1 MNRKM
6 HDKSPQAE
14 GNNMASNLTP
24 EDLIL
29 SPDDLSAETVEQI
42 LEIYGFQDVNDV
54 NRRLHKL
61 ADAPPYREAF
71 AEIVSH
77 LLSAS
82 ADSPDPEA
90 ALNNFERF
98 VSASFDRLWLYRL
111 LHDAP
116 FLLRILSICFGSSNY
131 FSDILVRN
139 PEYFY
144 ELIDAEVMRDPK
156 DRETMYRELSQ
167 AVRPFDLAEQKL
179 NAVRGYK
186 RKESLRLG
194 LRDLLGDADL
204 ETTTRELTNL
214 AEVTLQICY
223 EIGTAELTEKMGT
236 PSGELPNGEKVPSTL
251 AVIAMGKFGGYELNF
266 SSDIDVMFVYSHDGV
281 TNQGVENQEY
291 FAKLSEFIIN
301 GMSQVTKAG
310 YVFRVDVRLRPESR
324 AGAIARSVDNYEAY
338 YEGWG
343 EIWERQALIKARP
356 VAGDL
361 KLGEQFIR
369 TVQPFVYQRYLDEF
383 FITEIKL
390 DIRQTKARIES
401 RIREQ
406 GDDLTTHVKLG
417 IGGIR
422 DVEFTI
428 QCLQLIHGGPNPA
441 LRNYNSL
448 ETIELLHQHGV
459 LDQTDR
465 DALADAY
472 RFLRTVEHRIQM
484 KSDLQRYSL
493 PSKESELIQLAKR
506 IGYQDSGI
514 GSALEAFQADYAR
527 HTSTVRQIFE
537 KILAAPI
544 SDREIDVATLLT
556 TNDLGIIR
564 SLLEPIAF
572 ADVREAH
579 RRLKLMADGPD
590 GVRFSPQ
597 VRRLFVDLAPT
608 LLRLLGEAP
617 DPDMAVRYIETF
629 ASRVGARS
637 SHYALFN
644 EQPATLE
651 LLTKLC
657 GTSRFLAELLT
668 GQPESFDVLTAPAVM
683 DHPKTSYEICIEV
696 LQEIADGRADQVF
709 ETLRRYKNSEVLRI
723 GMRNILGQANLW
735 ATTTEL
741 SDLAEGI
748 LQAMYAHISTEFQ
761 NEYGEPLEKKGN
773 QQVPIHRDTNEKTDV
788 DLPVAKF
795 AVIGMGKFGGRELNF
810 SADLDLMLVYSAE
823 GETTQGTPNAE
834 YFSKLGLEMVNRLK
848 GNTGGG
854 EIYELDLR
862 LRPFGSGGAI
872 ALSLAGYQSY
882 YEKDAEIWERQALI
896 RARPVAG
903 DIELGQQFVKQ
914 AHAFA
919 YSQPLT
925 AEGIAYIVHNRQ
937 RKEEQATRP
946 PSTSRRRRGRRKQQ
960 IDVKSGYGGLIDIEF
975 VAQTLQLIHGTTH
988 PQVRA
993 QNTVE
998 AIHQLHEIGVLTVEQ
1013 RDQLRFAYEFLRN
1026 VENSL
1031 RIVHDRPLDA
1041 LPDTEAALEQLAKR
1055 LGYEDGVR
1063 RASDSFLRDY
1073 QWCTE
1078 TTRTLFNQLLNGQ

>member
-1 MNRKM
+1 MT
-6 HDKSPQAE
+6 
-14 GNNMASNLTP
+14 SNLTP
-24 EDLIL
+24 RDLIL
-29 SPDDLSAETVEQI
+29 SSDDLSMEAIDQI
-42 LEIYGFQDVNDV
+42 LGLYGFQDVRDA
-54 NRRLHKL
+54 NRRLHNL
-61 ADAPPYREAF
+61 ADIPPYREAF
-71 AEIVSH
+71 AEIVNH

-82 ADSPDPEA
+82 ADSPDADA

-98 VSASFDRLWLYRL
+98 VSSTFNRLWLYRL

-116 FLLRILSICFGSSNY
+116 FLLRILSTCFGSSTY

-139 PEYFY
+139 PDYFY
-144 ELIDAEVMRDPK
+144 ELIDAGVMSDPK

-179 NAVRGYK
+179 NAIRGYK

-214 AEVTLQICY
+214 AEVALQICY
-223 EIGTAELTEKMGT
+223 EIGKAELTPKMGT
-236 PSGELPNGEKVPSTL
+236 PLGELPNGEKVPSTL

-281 TNQGVENQEY
+281 TDQGVENREY
-291 FAKLSEFIIN
+291 FAKLCEFIIN
-301 GMSQVTKAG
+301 GMSKVTKAG

-324 AGAIARSVDNYEAY
+324 VGVIARSIDNYEAY

-361 KLGEQFIR
+361 KLGEQFIH

-390 DIRQTKARIES
+390 DIRHTKARIEN
-401 RIREQ
+401 RLREQ
-406 GDDLTTHVKLG
+406 GDDLATHVKLG
-417 IGGIR
+417 TGGIR

-428 QCLQLIHGGPNPA
+428 QCLQLIHGGPIPA

-448 ETIELLHQHGV
+448 ETIELLYQHEM
-459 LDQTDR
+459 LNQTDR
-465 DALADAY
+465 DALGEAY

-493 PSKESELIQLAKR
+493 PSKESELIKLAKR
-506 IGYQDSGI
+506 IGYQNSGT
-514 GSALEAFQADYAR
+514 GSALEAFQTDYAR
-527 HTSTVRQIFE
+527 HTGTVRQIFE
-537 KILAAPI
+537 KVLAAPI
-544 SDREIDVATLLT
+544 SDREIDIATLLT
-556 TNDLGIIR
+556 TNDLGVIR
-564 SLLEPIAF
+564 NLLEPVGF
-572 ADVREAH
+572 TDVREAH

-608 LLRLLGEAP
+608 LLRLLSESP
-617 DPDMAVRYIETF
+617 DPDMALRYIETF
-629 ASRVGARS
+629 ASKVGARS
-637 SHYALFN
+637 SHYAMFN
-644 EQPATLE
+644 EQPSTLE

-657 GTSRFLAELLT
+657 GTSRFLADLLI

-683 DHPKTSYEICIEV
+683 EHPKTSSEIYTEAV
-696 LQEIADGRADQVF
+696 QEIADGTADQRF
-709 ETLRRYKNSEVLRI
+709 QALRRYRNSEVLRI
-723 GMRNILGQANLW
+723 GMRNVLGAANLW

-748 LQAMYAHISTEFQ
+748 LQAMYSHINTEFQ
-761 NEYGEPLEKKGN
+761 IEYGKPIEMNGN
-773 QQVPIHRDTNEKTDV
+773 QRQTPSTDGNTDV
-788 DLPVAKF
+788 DLPLARF

-823 GETTQGTPNAE
+823 GETTQGMSNAD
-834 YFSKLGLEMVNRLK
+834 YFSRLGLELVNRLK

-854 EIYELDLR
+854 RIYELDLR

-872 ALSLAGYQSY
+872 ALSLAGYQNY
-882 YEKDAEIWERQALI
+882 YEKDGETWERQALI

-903 DIELGQQFVKQ
+903 DIELGQEFVKQ

-919 YSQPLT
+919 YSQSLT
-925 AEGIAYIVHNRQ
+925 AEQIAYIVHNRQ
-937 RKEEQATRP
+937 RKEAQATRP
-946 PSTSRRRRGRRKQQ
+946 PSTSRRRRGRRRQQ

-975 VAQTLQLIHGTTH
+975 LAQTLQLIHGTTH
-988 PQVRA
+988 LQVRV

-998 AIHQLHEIGVLTVEQ
+998 TIHQLHEIGVLTLDQ

-1041 LPDTEAALEQLAKR
+1041 LPDTEAALEHLAKR
-1055 LGYEDGVR
+1055 LGYEDGAR

-1078 TTRTLFNQLLNGQ
+1078 TTRTLFNQLLKVQ

>member
-1 MNRKM
+1 MT
-6 HDKSPQAE
+6 
-14 GNNMASNLTP
+14 SNLTP
-24 EDLIL
+24 KDLIL
-29 SPDDLSAETVEQI
+29 SPDELSIEAIDQT
-42 LEIYGFQDVNDV
+42 LGLYGFQDVHDV
-54 NRRLHKL
+54 NRRLDNL
-61 ADAPPYREAF
+61 AGIPPYREAF
-71 AEIVSH
+71 SEIVSH

-82 ADSPDPEA
+82 ADSPDADA

-98 VSASFDRLWLYRL
+98 VSATFDRLWLYRL

-116 FLLRILSICFGSSNY
+116 FLLRILSTCFGSSTY
-131 FSDILVRN
+131 FSDVLVRN

-156 DRETMYRELSQ
+156 DRETMYHELSQ
-167 AVRPFDLAEQKL
+167 AVRPFDLTEEKL
-179 NAVRGYK
+179 NTVRGYK

-214 AEVTLQICY
+214 AEATLQVCY
-223 EIGTAELTEKMGT
+223 EIGIDELTAKMGR
-236 PSGELPNGEKVPSTL
+236 PWGELANGEKIPSTI
-251 AVIAMGKFGGYELNF
+251 AVIGMGKFGGYELNF

-281 TNQGVENQEY
+281 TDQGVENQEY
-291 FAKLSEFIIN
+291 FTKLSEFIIN
-301 GMSQVTKAG
+301 GMSKVTKAG

-324 AGAIARSVDNYEAY
+324 AGVIARSIDNYEAY

-369 TVQPFVYQRYLDEF
+369 TIQPFVYQRYLDEF

-390 DIRQTKARIES
+390 DVRQTKARIEN
-401 RIREQ
+401 RLREQ
-406 GDDLTTHVKLG
+406 DDDLTTHVKLG

-428 QCLQLIHGGPNPA
+428 QCLQLIHGGPTPA
-441 LRNYNSL
+441 LRCYNSL
-448 ETIELLHQHGV
+448 EAIERLHHHGM

-493 PSKESELIQLAKR
+493 PSKESDLIKLAKR
-506 IGYQDSGI
+506 IGYQDSGT

-527 HTSTVRQIFE
+527 HTGTVRQIFE
-537 KILAAPI
+537 KILAAPV
-544 SDREIDVATLLT
+544 SDSEIDIATLFT
-556 TNDLGIIR
+556 TNDSGAIRDLLG
-564 SLLEPIAF
+564 PVGF
-572 ADVREAH
+572 TDVREAH
-579 RRLKLMADGPD
+579 RRLKLMAEGPD
-590 GVRFSPQ
+590 GVRFSPH

-608 LLRLLGEAP
+608 LLRLLGESP
-617 DPDMAVRYIETF
+617 DPDMAIRYIETF

-644 EQPATLE
+644 EQPSTLE

-683 DHPKTSYEICIEV
+683 GHPKTASEIYVEA
-696 LQEIADGRADQVF
+696 LQETTDGTSEQVF
-709 ETLRRYKNSEVLRI
+709 EALRRYKNGEVLRI
-723 GMRNILGQANLW
+723 GMRNILGQTNLW

-741 SDLAEGI
+741 SKLAEGI
-748 LQAMYAHISTEFQ
+748 LQAMYSHINAELQ
-761 NEYGEPLEKKGN
+761 IEYGKPLEKEGN
-773 QQVPIHRDTNEKTDV
+773 RRQTSSTDNTTDG
-788 DLPVAKF
+788 DLPLARF

-810 SADLDLMLVYSAE
+810 SADLDLMFVYSAE
-823 GETTQGTPNAE
+823 GETMQGMPNAD
-834 YFSKLGLEMVNRLK
+834 YFSRLGLELANRLK

-862 LRPFGSGGAI
+862 LRPYGSGGAI
-872 ALSLAGYQSY
+872 ALSLAGYQNY
-882 YEKDAEIWERQALI
+882 YDKDAETWERQALI

-903 DIELGQQFVKQ
+903 DIELGQEFVKQ

-925 AEGIAYIVHNRQ
+925 SEQTANIVHNRQ
-937 RKEEQATRP
+937 RKEAQATRP
-946 PSTSRRRRGRRKQQ
+946 PSTSRRRRGRKRQQ
-960 IDVKSGYGGLIDIEF
+960 INVKSGYGGLIDIEF

-988 PQVRA
+988 PQVRVP
-993 QNTVE
+993 NTVE
-998 AIHQLHEIGVLTVEQ
+998 AIHRLHEVGVLTVDQ
-1013 RDQLRFAYEFLRN
+1013 REQLRLAYEFLRN

-1031 RIVHDRPLDA
+1031 RIVHDRPLAA
-1041 LPDTEAALEQLAKR
+1041 LPDTAAALEQLAKR

-1063 RASDSFLRDY
+1063 QASDSFLKDY

-1078 TTRTLFNQLLNGQ
+1078 TTRTLFNQLLNAQ

>member
-1 MNRKM
+1 
-6 HDKSPQAE
+6 
-14 GNNMASNLTP
+14 MASNLTP
-24 EDLIL
+24 KDLIL
-29 SPDDLSAETVEQI
+29 SPDDLSAEVINQI
-42 LEIYGFQDVNDV
+42 LGIYGFQDVSDV
-54 NRRLHKL
+54 NRRLHNL
-61 ADAPPYREAF
+61 ADVPPYREAF

-82 ADSPDPEA
+82 ADSPDPDA

-116 FLLRILSICFGSSNY
+116 FLLRILSICFGSSTY

-167 AVRPFDLAEQKL
+167 AMRPFDMAEQKL

-223 EIGTAELTEKMGT
+223 EIGTAELTEKMGI
-236 PSGELPNGEKVPSTL
+236 PWGELPNGEQIPSTL

-266 SSDIDVMFVYSHDGV
+266 SSDIDVMFVYSDDGM
-281 TNQGVENQEY
+281 TDQGVENQEY

-324 AGAIARSVDNYEAY
+324 VGAIARSIDNYEAY

-343 EIWERQALIKARP
+343 EIWERQALIKARS

-369 TVQPFVYQRYLDEF
+369 TIQPFVYQRYLDEF

-390 DIRQTKARIES
+390 DVRQTKARIEN
-401 RIREQ
+401 RLREQ

-417 IGGIR
+417 TGGIR

-428 QCLQLIHGGPNPA
+428 QCLQLIYGGPTPA
-441 LRNYNSL
+441 LRCHNSL
-448 ETIELLHQHGV
+448 ETIELLYQHGM
-459 LDQTDR
+459 LEQTDR
-465 DALADAY
+465 NALAEAY

-493 PSKESELIQLAKR
+493 PSKESELIKLAKR

-514 GSALEAFQADYAR
+514 GSALEAFQTDYAQ
-527 HTSTVRQIFE
+527 HTGVVRQVFE
-537 KILAAPI
+537 KVLAAPI
-544 SDREIDVATLLT
+544 SDREIDIATLLT
-556 TNDLGIIR
+556 TNDSGVIRNLLG
-564 SLLEPIAF
+564 PVGF
-572 ADVREAH
+572 TDVREAH
-579 RRLKLMADGPD
+579 RRLKLMAEGPD
-590 GVRFSPQ
+590 GVRFSPH

-608 LLRLLGEAP
+608 LLRLLGESP
-617 DPDMAVRYIETF
+617 DPDMAIRYIETF

-637 SHYALFN
+637 AHYALFN
-644 EQPATLE
+644 EQPSTLE

-683 DHPKTSYEICIEV
+683 DHPKTASEIYMEA
-696 LQEIADGRADQVF
+696 LQETAEGTASQMF
-709 ETLRRYKNSEVLRI
+709 EALRRYKNSEVLRI

-741 SDLAEGI
+741 SDLAEGT
-748 LQAMYAHISTEFQ
+748 LQAMYSHINTELQ
-761 NEYGEPLEKKGN
+761 IEHGKPLERKKN
-773 QQVPIHRDTNEKTDV
+773 QGQTSTDEKTDV
-788 DLPVAKF
+788 DLPVARF

-810 SADLDLMLVYSAE
+810 SADLDLLFVYSAE
-823 GETTQGTPNAE
+823 GETTQGTSNAN
-834 YFSKLGLEMVNRLK
+834 YFSKLGLELVNRLK

-854 EIYELDLR
+854 EIYDLDLR

-882 YEKDAEIWERQALI
+882 YEKDAETWERQALI

-903 DIELGQQFVKQ
+903 DTELGQEFVKQ

-925 AEGIAYIVHNRQ
+925 SEGAAYIVHNRQ
-937 RKEEQATRP
+937 RKEAQATRP
-946 PSTSRRRRGRRKQQ
+946 PSTSRRRRGRRRQQ
-960 IDVKSGYGGLIDIEF
+960 IDVKSGYGGLIDVEF

-988 PQVRA
+988 PQVRV

-998 AIHQLHEIGVLTVEQ
+998 AIHRLHGVDVLTVGQ
-1013 RDQLRFAYEFLRN
+1013 RDQLCFAYEFLRN

-1078 TTRTLFNQLLNGQ
+1078 TTRTLFNQLLNAQ

>member
-1 MNRKM
+1 MT
-6 HDKSPQAE
+6 
-14 GNNMASNLTP
+14 SNLTP
-24 EDLIL
+24 RDLIL
-29 SPDDLSAETVEQI
+29 SPEDLSIEAIDQV
-42 LEIYGFQDVNDV
+42 LGLYGFQDVHDA
-54 NRRLHKL
+54 NRRLHNL
-61 ADAPPYREAF
+61 ADIPPYREAF
-71 AEIVSH
+71 AEIVNH

-82 ADSPDPEA
+82 ADSPDADA

-98 VSASFDRLWLYRL
+98 VSSTFNRLWLYRL

-116 FLLRILSICFGSSNY
+116 FLMRILSTCFGSSTY

-139 PEYFY
+139 PDYFY
-144 ELIDAEVMRDPK
+144 ELIDAGVMGDPK
-156 DRETMYRELSQ
+156 DRETMYCELSQ

-179 NAVRGYK
+179 NAIRGYK

-214 AEVTLQICY
+214 AEVALQICY
-223 EIGTAELTEKMGT
+223 EIGKAELTPKMGT
-236 PSGELPNGEKVPSTL
+236 PLGELPNGEKVPSTL

-281 TNQGVENQEY
+281 TDQGVENREY
-291 FAKLSEFIIN
+291 FVKLCEFIIN
-301 GMSQVTKAG
+301 GMSKVTEAG

-324 AGAIARSVDNYEAY
+324 VGVIARSIDNYEAY

-361 KLGEQFIR
+361 KLGEQFIH

-390 DIRQTKARIES
+390 DIRHTKARIEN
-401 RIREQ
+401 RLREQ
-406 GDDLTTHVKLG
+406 GDDLATHVKLG
-417 IGGIR
+417 TGGIR

-428 QCLQLIHGGPNPA
+428 QCLQLIHGGPIPA

-448 ETIELLHQHGV
+448 ETIELLYQHEM
-459 LDQTDR
+459 LNQTDWE
-465 DALADAY
+465 ALGEAY

-484 KSDLQRYSL
+484 KSDLQRYAL
-493 PSKESELIQLAKR
+493 PSKESELIKLAKR
-506 IGYQDSGI
+506 IGYQNSGT
-514 GSALEAFQADYAR
+514 GSALEAFQTDYAR
-527 HTSTVRQIFE
+527 HTGTVRHIFE
-537 KILAAPI
+537 KVLAAPI
-544 SDREIDVATLLT
+544 SDREIDIATLLT
-556 TNDLGIIR
+556 TNDLGVIR
-564 SLLEPIAF
+564 NLLEPVGLT
-572 ADVREAH
+572 DVREAH

-608 LLRLLGEAP
+608 LLRLLSESP
-617 DPDMAVRYIETF
+617 DPDMALRYIETF
-629 ASRVGARS
+629 ASKVGARS
-637 SHYALFN
+637 SHYAMFN
-644 EQPATLE
+644 EQPSTLE

-657 GTSRFLAELLT
+657 GTSRFLADLLT
-668 GQPESFDVLTAPAVM
+668 GQPESFDVLTAPAVI
-683 DHPKTSYEICIEV
+683 DKPKTSSEIYMEA
-696 LQEIADGRADQVF
+696 LQETTAGTADQVF
-709 ETLRRYKNSEVLRI
+709 EALRRYKNSEVLRI
-723 GMRNILGQANLW
+723 GMWNVLGEANLW

-748 LQAMYAHISTEFQ
+748 LQAMYSHINTEFQ
-761 NEYGEPLEKKGN
+761 IEYGKPIEMNGN
-773 QQVPIHRDTNEKTDV
+773 QRQTPSTDV
-788 DLPVAKF
+788 DLPLARF

-823 GETTQGTPNAE
+823 GETTQGMSNAD
-834 YFSKLGLEMVNRLK
+834 YFSRLGLELANRLK

-854 EIYELDLR
+854 GIYELDLR
-862 LRPFGSGGAI
+862 LRPYGSGGAI
-872 ALSLAGYQSY
+872 ALSLTGYQNY
-882 YEKDAEIWERQALI
+882 YEKDAETWERQALI

-903 DIELGQQFVKQ
+903 DIELGQEFVKQ

-919 YSQPLT
+919 YSQSLT
-925 AEGIAYIVHNRQ
+925 AEQIAYIVHNRQ
-937 RKEEQATRP
+937 RKEAQATRP
-946 PSTSRRRRGRRKQQ
+946 PSTSRRRRGRRRQQ

-975 VAQTLQLIHGTTH
+975 LAQTLQLIHGTTH
-988 PQVRA
+988 SQVRV

-998 AIHQLHEIGVLTVEQ
+998 AIHQLHEIGVLTLDQ

-1041 LPDTEAALEQLAKR
+1041 LPDTEAALEHLAKR
-1055 LGYEDGVR
+1055 LGYEDGAR

-1078 TTRTLFNQLLNGQ
+1078 TTRTLFNQLLKVQ

>member
-1 MNRKM
+1 
-6 HDKSPQAE
+6 
-14 GNNMASNLTP
+14 MASNLTP
-24 EDLIL
+24 KDLIL
-29 SPDDLSAETVEQI
+29 SPDDLSAEVLDQI
-42 LEIYGFQDVNDV
+42 LGIYGFQDIRDV
-54 NRRLHKL
+54 NRRLHNL

-82 ADSPDPEA
+82 ADSPDPDA

-98 VSASFDRLWLYRL
+98 VSATFDRLWLYRL

-116 FLLRILSICFGSSNY
+116 FLLRVLSTCFGSSTY

-144 ELIDAEVMRDPK
+144 ELIDAEVMGDPK

-167 AVRPFDLAEQKL
+167 AVRPFDVAEQKL

-214 AEVTLQICY
+214 AEVTLQVCY
-223 EIGTAELTEKMGT
+223 EVGTAELTEKMGT
-236 PSGELPNGEKVPSTL
+236 PWGELPEGEKVPSTI

-266 SSDIDVMFVYSHDGV
+266 SSDIDVMFVYSHDGK
-281 TNQGVENQEY
+281 TDQGVDNQEY

-324 AGAIARSVDNYEAY
+324 AGAIARSIDNYEAY

-361 KLGEQFIR
+361 KLGEQFIQ

-390 DIRQTKARIES
+390 DVRQTKARIES
-401 RIREQ
+401 RLREQ
-406 GDDLTTHVKLG
+406 RDDLTTHVKLG
-417 IGGIR
+417 TGGIR
-422 DVEFTI
+422 DIEFAI
-428 QCLQLIHGGPNPA
+428 QCLQLIHGGPIPA
-441 LRNYNSL
+441 LRCHNSL
-448 ETIELLHQHGV
+448 ETIERLHHHGM

-465 DALADAY
+465 DVLADAY

-493 PSKESELIQLAKR
+493 PSKESELIKLAKR

-514 GSALEAFQADYAR
+514 SSALEAFQADYAR
-527 HTSTVRQIFE
+527 HTAAVRLIFD

-544 SDREIDVATLLT
+544 SDREMDIATLLT
-556 TNDLGIIR
+556 TNDMGAIR
-564 SLLEPIAF
+564 PLLEPIGF
-572 ADVREAH
+572 TDVREAH
-579 RRLKLMADGPD
+579 RRLKLMAEGPD
-590 GVRFSPQ
+590 GVRFTPH

-608 LLRLLGEAP
+608 LLRLLSESP
-617 DPDMAVRYIETF
+617 DPDMAIRYIETF
-629 ASRVGARS
+629 ASSVGARS

-644 EQPATLE
+644 EQPSTLE
-651 LLTKLC
+651 LLTRLC

-668 GQPESFDVLTAPAVM
+668 VQPESFDILTAPAVM
-683 DHPKTSYEICIEV
+683 DHSKTTSEIYEEAV
-696 LQEIADGRADQVF
+696 QEIGDGTTDQVF
-709 ETLRRYKNSEVLRI
+709 EALRRYKNSEVLRI

-741 SDLAEGI
+741 SALAAGI
-748 LQAMYAHISTEFQ
+748 LQAMYSHINAEL
-761 NEYGEPLEKKGN
+761 EIEHGKPLEKGEG
-773 QQVPIHRDTNEKTDV
+773 QRQTASTGEQTDE
-788 DLPVAKF
+788 DLPLARF

-810 SADLDLMLVYSAE
+810 SADLDLLFVYSAE
-823 GETTQGTPNAE
+823 GETTQGMSNAN
-834 YFSKLGLEMVNRLK
+834 YFSKLGLELVNRLK

-872 ALSLAGYQSY
+872 ALSLEGYQNY
-882 YEKDAEIWERQALI
+882 YNKDAETWERQALI

-903 DIELGQQFVKQ
+903 DVELGKEFVKQ
-914 AHAFA
+914 AQAFA

-925 AEGIAYIVHNRQ
+925 SEQTAAIVHNRQ
-937 RKEEQATRP
+937 RKEAQATRP

-975 VAQTLQLIHGTTH
+975 LAQTLQLIHGTAQ
-988 PQVRA
+988 PRVRA

-998 AIHQLHEIGVLTVEQ
+998 AIRRLHEIDALTVDQ

-1041 LPDTEAALEQLAKR
+1041 LPDTETALEQLAKR
-1055 LGYEDGVR
+1055 LGYEDGTR

-1078 TTRTLFNQLLNGQ
+1078 TTRTLFNQLLETQ

>member
-1 MNRKM
+1 MT
-6 HDKSPQAE
+6 
-14 GNNMASNLTP
+14 SNLTP
-24 EDLIL
+24 RDLIL
-29 SPDDLSAETVEQI
+29 SPDDLSIEAIDQV
-42 LEIYGFQDVNDV
+42 LGLYGFQDVHDA
-54 NRRLHKL
+54 NRRLHNL
-61 ADAPPYREAF
+61 ADIPPYREAF
-71 AEIVSH
+71 AEIVNH

-82 ADSPDPEA
+82 ADSPDADA

-98 VSASFDRLWLYRL
+98 VSSTFNRLWLYRL

-116 FLLRILSICFGSSNY
+116 FLLRILSTCFGSSTY

-139 PEYFY
+139 PDYFY
-144 ELIDAEVMRDPK
+144 ELIDAGVMSDPK

-179 NAVRGYK
+179 NAIRGYK

-214 AEVTLQICY
+214 AEVALQICY
-223 EIGTAELTEKMGT
+223 EIGKAELTPKMGT
-236 PSGELPNGEKVPSTL
+236 PLGELPNGEKVPSTL

-281 TNQGVENQEY
+281 TDQGVENREY
-291 FAKLSEFIIN
+291 FVKLCEFIIN
-301 GMSQVTKAG
+301 GMSKVTKAG

-324 AGAIARSVDNYEAY
+324 VGVIARSIDNYEAY

-356 VAGDL
+356 IAGDL
-361 KLGEQFIR
+361 KLGEQFIH

-390 DIRQTKARIES
+390 DIRHTKARIEN
-401 RIREQ
+401 RLREQ
-406 GDDLTTHVKLG
+406 VDDLTTHVKLG
-417 IGGIR
+417 TGGIR

-428 QCLQLIHGGPNPA
+428 QCLQLIHGGPIRA
-441 LRNYNSL
+441 LRNHNSL
-448 ETIELLHQHGV
+448 ETIELLYQHE
-459 LDQTDR
+459 LLNQTDR
-465 DALADAY
+465 EALADAY

-484 KSDLQRYSL
+484 KSDLQRYAL
-493 PSKESELIQLAKR
+493 PSKESELIKLAKR
-506 IGYQDSGI
+506 IGYQNSGT
-514 GSALEAFQADYAR
+514 GSALEAFQTDYAR
-527 HTSTVRQIFE
+527 HTGTVRQIFE
-537 KILAAPI
+537 KVLAAPI
-544 SDREIDVATLLT
+544 SDREIDIATLLT
-556 TNDLGIIR
+556 TNDLGVIR
-564 SLLEPIAF
+564 NLLEPVGF
-572 ADVREAH
+572 TDVREAH

-590 GVRFSPQ
+590 GVRFSLQ

-608 LLRLLGEAP
+608 LLRLLSESP
-617 DPDMAVRYIETF
+617 DPDMALRYIETF
-629 ASRVGARS
+629 AGKVGARS
-637 SHYALFN
+637 SHYAMFN
-644 EQPATLE
+644 EQPSILE

-657 GTSRFLAELLT
+657 GTSRFLADLLT

-683 DHPKTSYEICIEV
+683 DKPKTSSEIYMEA
-696 LQEIADGRADQVF
+696 LQETTAGTADQVF
-709 ETLRRYKNSEVLRI
+709 EALRRYKNSEVLRI
-723 GMRNILGQANLW
+723 GMRNVLGEANLW

-748 LQAMYAHISTEFQ
+748 LQAMYSHINTEFQ
-761 NEYGEPLEKKGN
+761 IEYGKPIEMNGN
-773 QQVPIHRDTNEKTDV
+773 QRQTPSTDGNTDV
-788 DLPVAKF
+788 DLPLARF

-823 GETTQGTPNAE
+823 GETTQGMSNAD
-834 YFSKLGLEMVNRLK
+834 YFSRLGLELANRLK

-854 EIYELDLR
+854 GIYELDLR
-862 LRPFGSGGAI
+862 LRPYGSGGAI
-872 ALSLAGYQSY
+872 ALSLTGYQNY
-882 YEKDAEIWERQALI
+882 YEKDAETWERQALI

-903 DIELGQQFVKQ
+903 DIELGQEFVKQ

-919 YSQPLT
+919 YSQSLT
-925 AEGIAYIVHNRQ
+925 AEQIAYIVHNRQ
-937 RKEEQATRP
+937 RKEAQATRP
-946 PSTSRRRRGRRKQQ
+946 PSTSRRRRGRRRQQ

-975 VAQTLQLIHGTTH
+975 LAQTLQLIHGTTH
-988 PQVRA
+988 LQVRV

-998 AIHQLHEIGVLTVEQ
+998 TIHQLHEIGVLTLDQ

-1041 LPDTEAALEQLAKR
+1041 LPDTEAALEHLAKR
-1055 LGYEDGVR
+1055 LGYEDGAR

-1078 TTRTLFNQLLNGQ
+1078 TTRTLFNQLLKVQ

>member
-1 MNRKM
+1 MT
-6 HDKSPQAE
+6 
-14 GNNMASNLTP
+14 SNLTP
-24 EDLIL
+24 RDLIL
-29 SPDDLSAETVEQI
+29 SPDALSTEAIDQI
-42 LEIYGFQDVNDV
+42 LGLYGFQDVRGV
-54 NRRLHKL
+54 NRRLNNL
-61 ADAPPYREAF
+61 ADRSPYREAF
-71 AEIVSH
+71 AEVVSH

-82 ADSPDPEA
+82 ADSPDADA

-98 VSASFDRLWLYRL
+98 VSATFDRLWLYRL

-116 FLLRILSICFGSSNY
+116 FLLRILSTCFGSSTY

-144 ELIDAEVMRDPK
+144 ELIDAGVMSDPK
-156 DRETMYRELSQ
+156 DREMMYRELSQ

-179 NAVRGYK
+179 NAIRGYK

-214 AEVTLQICY
+214 AGVTLQVCY
-223 EIGTAELTEKMGT
+223 EIGTTELTAKMGM
-236 PSGELPNGEKVPSTL
+236 PWGELPNGEKIPSTL

-281 TNQGVENQEY
+281 TDQGIENRQY
-291 FAKLSEFIIN
+291 FAKLCEFIIN
-301 GMSQVTKAG
+301 GMSKVTKAG

-324 AGAIARSVDNYEAY
+324 VGVIARSIDNYEAY

-343 EIWERQALIKARP
+343 EIWERQALIKARS

-361 KLGEQFIR
+361 KLGERFIR
-369 TVQPFVYQRYLDEF
+369 TIQPFVYRRYLDEF
-383 FITEIKL
+383 SITEIKI
-390 DIRQTKARIES
+390 DIRQMKARIES
-401 RIREQ
+401 RLREQ

-428 QCLQLIHGGPNPA
+428 QCLQLIHGGPTPG

-448 ETIELLHQHGV
+448 ETIELLYQHGV
-459 LDQTDR
+459 FNQTDR
-465 DALADAY
+465 DALAEAY

-484 KSDLQRYSL
+484 KADLQRYSL

-506 IGYQDSGI
+506 IGYQDSGV

-527 HTSTVRQIFE
+527 HTGVVRSIFE
-537 KILAAPI
+537 KVLAAPV
-544 SDREIDVATLLT
+544 SEGEIDIATLLT
-556 TNDLGIIR
+556 TNDSGVIR
-564 SLLEPIAF
+564 DLLEPVGF
-572 ADVREAH
+572 TDVREAH
-579 RRLKLMADGPD
+579 RRLKLMAEGPD
-590 GVRFSPQ
+590 GVRFSPH

-608 LLRLLGEAP
+608 LLRLLGESP
-617 DPDMAVRYIETF
+617 DPDMALRYIEAF
-629 ASRVGARS
+629 ASKVGARS
-637 SHYALFN
+637 AHYAMFN
-644 EQPATLE
+644 EQPSTLE

-683 DHPKTSYEICIEV
+683 DRPKTSSEIYMEA
-696 LQEIADGRADQVF
+696 LQETADGTADQVF
-709 ETLRRYKNSEVLRI
+709 EALRRYKNSEVLRI

-741 SDLAEGI
+741 SELAEGT
-748 LQAMYAHISTEFQ
+748 LQVMYSRINTELQ
-761 NEYGEPLEKKGN
+761 IEYGKPLEMGGN
-773 QQVPIHRDTNEKTDV
+773 QRQISLTNEETDV
-788 DLPVAKF
+788 ENLLLAKF

-810 SADLDLMLVYSAE
+810 SADLDLLFVYSAE
-823 GETTQGTPNAE
+823 GETTQGMSNAD
-834 YFSKLGLEMVNRLK
+834 YFSRLGLDLVNRMK

-854 EIYELDLR
+854 GIYELDLR

-882 YEKDAEIWERQALI
+882 YEKDAETWERQALI

-903 DIELGQQFVKQ
+903 DIELGQKFVEQ

-925 AEGIAYIVHNRQ
+925 SEQAAYIVHNRQ
-937 RKEEQATRP
+937 RKEAQATRL
-946 PSTSRRRRGRRKQQ
+946 PSTSRRRRGRRRQQ
-960 IDVKSGYGGLIDIEF
+960 QVDVKSGYGGLIDIEF
-975 VAQTLQLIHGTTH
+975 VAQTLQLIQGMTH
-988 PQVRA
+988 PQVRV

-998 AIHQLHEIGVLTVEQ
+998 AIHRLHEVGALTVDQ
-1013 RDQLRFAYEFLRN
+1013 REQLRLAYEFLRN

-1041 LPDTEAALEQLAKR
+1041 LPDTEVALEQLAKR

-1078 TTRTLFNQLLNGQ
+1078 TTRTLFNQLLNAE

>member
-1 MNRKM
+1 MT
-6 HDKSPQAE
+6 
-14 GNNMASNLTP
+14 SNLTP
-24 EDLIL
+24 RDLIL
-29 SPDDLSAETVEQI
+29 SPEDLSIEAIDQV
-42 LEIYGFQDVNDV
+42 LGLYGFQDVHDA
-54 NRRLHKL
+54 NRRLHNL
-61 ADAPPYREAF
+61 ADIPPYREAF
-71 AEIVSH
+71 AEIVNH

-82 ADSPDPEA
+82 ADSPDADA

-98 VSASFDRLWLYRL
+98 VSSTFNRLWLYRL

-116 FLLRILSICFGSSNY
+116 FLMRILSTCFGSSTY

-139 PEYFY
+139 PDYFY
-144 ELIDAEVMRDPK
+144 ELIDAGVMSDPK
-156 DRETMYRELSQ
+156 DRETMYCELSQ

-179 NAVRGYK
+179 NAIRGYK

-214 AEVTLQICY
+214 AEVALQICY
-223 EIGTAELTEKMGT
+223 EIGKAELTPKMGT
-236 PSGELPNGEKVPSTL
+236 PLGELPNGEKVPSTL

-281 TNQGVENQEY
+281 TDQGVENREY
-291 FAKLSEFIIN
+291 FVKLCEFIIN
-301 GMSQVTKAG
+301 GMSKVTEAG

-324 AGAIARSVDNYEAY
+324 VGVIARSIDNYEAY

-361 KLGEQFIR
+361 KLGEQFIH

-390 DIRQTKARIES
+390 DIRHTKARIEN
-401 RIREQ
+401 RLREQ
-406 GDDLTTHVKLG
+406 GDDLATHVKLG
-417 IGGIR
+417 TGGIR

-428 QCLQLIHGGPNPA
+428 QCLQLIHGGPIPA

-448 ETIELLHQHGV
+448 ETIELLYQHEM
-459 LDQTDR
+459 LNQTDWE
-465 DALADAY
+465 ALGEAY

-484 KSDLQRYSL
+484 KSDLQRYAL
-493 PSKESELIQLAKR
+493 PSKESELIKLAKR
-506 IGYQDSGI
+506 IGYQNSGT
-514 GSALEAFQADYAR
+514 GSALEAFQTDYAR
-527 HTSTVRQIFE
+527 HTGTVRHIFE
-537 KILAAPI
+537 KVLAAPI
-544 SDREIDVATLLT
+544 SDREIDIATLLT
-556 TNDLGIIR
+556 TNDLGVIR
-564 SLLEPIAF
+564 NLLEPVGLT
-572 ADVREAH
+572 DVREAH

-608 LLRLLGEAP
+608 LLRLLSESP
-617 DPDMAVRYIETF
+617 DPDMALRYIETF
-629 ASRVGARS
+629 ASKVGARS
-637 SHYALFN
+637 SHYAMFN
-644 EQPATLE
+644 EQPSTLE

-657 GTSRFLAELLT
+657 GTSRFLADLLT
-668 GQPESFDVLTAPAVM
+668 GQPESFDVLTAPAVI
-683 DHPKTSYEICIEV
+683 DKPKTSSEIYMEA
-696 LQEIADGRADQVF
+696 LQETTAGTADQVF
-709 ETLRRYKNSEVLRI
+709 EALRRYKNSEVLRI
-723 GMRNILGQANLW
+723 GMWNVLGEANLW

-748 LQAMYAHISTEFQ
+748 LQAMYSHINTEFQ
-761 NEYGEPLEKKGN
+761 IEYGKPIEMNGN
-773 QQVPIHRDTNEKTDV
+773 QRQTPSTDV
-788 DLPVAKF
+788 DLPLARF

-823 GETTQGTPNAE
+823 GETTQGMSNAD
-834 YFSKLGLEMVNRLK
+834 YFSRLGLELANRLK

-854 EIYELDLR
+854 GIYELDLR
-862 LRPFGSGGAI
+862 LRPYGSGGAI
-872 ALSLAGYQSY
+872 ALSLTGYQNY
-882 YEKDAEIWERQALI
+882 YEKDAETWERQALI

-903 DIELGQQFVKQ
+903 DIELGQEFVKQ

-919 YSQPLT
+919 YSQSLT
-925 AEGIAYIVHNRQ
+925 AEQIAYIVHNRQ
-937 RKEEQATRP
+937 RKEAQATRP
-946 PSTSRRRRGRRKQQ
+946 PSTSRRRRGRRRQQ

-975 VAQTLQLIHGTTH
+975 LAQTLQLIHGTTH
-988 PQVRA
+988 SQVRV

-998 AIHQLHEIGVLTVEQ
+998 AIHQLHEIGVLTLDQ

-1041 LPDTEAALEQLAKR
+1041 LPDTEAALEHLAKR
-1055 LGYEDGVR
+1055 LGYEDGAR

-1078 TTRTLFNQLLNGQ
+1078 TTRTLFNQLLKVQ

>member
-1 MNRKM
+1 MT
-6 HDKSPQAE
+6 
-14 GNNMASNLTP
+14 SNLTP
-24 EDLIL
+24 RDLIL
-29 SPDDLSAETVEQI
+29 SPEDLSIEAIDQV
-42 LEIYGFQDVNDV
+42 LGLYGFQDVHDA
-54 NRRLHKL
+54 NRRLHNL
-61 ADAPPYREAF
+61 ADIPPYREAF
-71 AEIVSH
+71 AEIVNH

-82 ADSPDPEA
+82 ADSPDADA

-98 VSASFDRLWLYRL
+98 VSSTFNRLWLYRL

-116 FLLRILSICFGSSNY
+116 FLMRILSTCFGSSTY

-139 PEYFY
+139 PDYFY
-144 ELIDAEVMRDPK
+144 ELIDAGVMSDPK
-156 DRETMYRELSQ
+156 DRETMYCELSQ

-179 NAVRGYK
+179 NAIRGYK

-214 AEVTLQICY
+214 AEVALQICY
-223 EIGTAELTEKMGT
+223 EIGKAELTPKMGT
-236 PSGELPNGEKVPSTL
+236 PLGELPNGEKVPSTL

-281 TNQGVENQEY
+281 TDQGVENREY
-291 FAKLSEFIIN
+291 FVKLCEFIIN
-301 GMSQVTKAG
+301 GMSKVTEAG

-324 AGAIARSVDNYEAY
+324 VGVIARSIDNYEAY

-361 KLGEQFIR
+361 KLGEQFIH

-390 DIRQTKARIES
+390 DIRHTKARIEN
-401 RIREQ
+401 RLREQ
-406 GDDLTTHVKLG
+406 GDDLATHVKLG
-417 IGGIR
+417 TGGIR

-428 QCLQLIHGGPNPA
+428 QCLQLIHGGPIPA

-448 ETIELLHQHGV
+448 ETIELLYQHEM
-459 LDQTDR
+459 LNQTDWE
-465 DALADAY
+465 ALGEAY

-484 KSDLQRYSL
+484 KSDLQRYAL
-493 PSKESELIQLAKR
+493 PSKESELIKLAKR
-506 IGYQDSGI
+506 IGYQNSGT
-514 GSALEAFQADYAR
+514 GSALEAFQTDYAR
-527 HTSTVRQIFE
+527 HTGTVRHIFE
-537 KILAAPI
+537 KVLAAPI
-544 SDREIDVATLLT
+544 SDREIDIATLLT
-556 TNDLGIIR
+556 TNDLGVIR
-564 SLLEPIAF
+564 NLLEPVGLT
-572 ADVREAH
+572 DVREAH

-608 LLRLLGEAP
+608 LLRLLSESP
-617 DPDMAVRYIETF
+617 DPDMALRYIETF
-629 ASRVGARS
+629 ASKVGARS
-637 SHYALFN
+637 SHYAMFN
-644 EQPATLE
+644 EQPSTLE

-657 GTSRFLAELLT
+657 GTSRFLADLLT
-668 GQPESFDVLTAPAVM
+668 GQPESFDVLTAPAVI
-683 DHPKTSYEICIEV
+683 DKPKTSSEIYMEA
-696 LQEIADGRADQVF
+696 LQETTAGTADQVF
-709 ETLRRYKNSEVLRI
+709 EALRRYKNSEVLRI
-723 GMRNILGQANLW
+723 GMWNVLGEANLW

-748 LQAMYAHISTEFQ
+748 LQAMYSHINTEFQ
-761 NEYGEPLEKKGN
+761 IEYGKPIEMNGN
-773 QQVPIHRDTNEKTDV
+773 QRQTPSTDV
-788 DLPVAKF
+788 DLPLARF

-823 GETTQGTPNAE
+823 GETTQGMSNAD
-834 YFSKLGLEMVNRLK
+834 YFSRLGLELANRLK

-854 EIYELDLR
+854 GIYELDLR
-862 LRPFGSGGAI
+862 LRPYGSGGAI
-872 ALSLAGYQSY
+872 ALSLTGYQNY
-882 YEKDAEIWERQALI
+882 YEKDAETWERQALI
-896 RARPVAG
+896 RARLVAG
-903 DIELGQQFVKQ
+903 DIELGQEFVKQ

-919 YSQPLT
+919 YSQSLT
-925 AEGIAYIVHNRQ
+925 AEQIAYIVHNRQ
-937 RKEEQATRP
+937 RKEAQATRP
-946 PSTSRRRRGRRKQQ
+946 PSTSRRRRGRRRQQ

-975 VAQTLQLIHGTTH
+975 LAQTLQLIHGTTH
-988 PQVRA
+988 SQVRV

-998 AIHQLHEIGVLTVEQ
+998 AIHQLHEIGVLTLDQ

-1041 LPDTEAALEQLAKR
+1041 LPDTEAALEHLAKR
-1055 LGYEDGVR
+1055 LGYEDGAR

-1078 TTRTLFNQLLNGQ
+1078 TTRTLFNQLLKVQ

>member
-1 MNRKM
+1 
-6 HDKSPQAE
+6 
-14 GNNMASNLTP
+14 MASNLTP
-24 EDLIL
+24 KDLIL
-29 SPDDLSAETVEQI
+29 SPDDLSAEAVDQI
-42 LEIYGFQDVNDV
+42 LGIYGFQDVIDV
-54 NRRLHKL
+54 NRRLDNL
-61 ADAPPYREAF
+61 ADVPPYREAF

-90 ALNNFERF
+90 VLNNFERF
-98 VSASFDRLWLYRL
+98 VNASFDRLWLYRL

-116 FLLRILSICFGSSNY
+116 FLLRILSTCFGSSTY

-156 DRETMYRELSQ
+156 DHETMYRELSQ

-236 PSGELPNGEKVPSTL
+236 PWGERPSGEKIPSTL

-266 SSDIDVMFVYSHDGV
+266 SSDIDVMFVYSDDGV
-281 TNQGVENQEY
+281 TDQGVENQEY

-401 RIREQ
+401 RLREQ

-428 QCLQLIHGGPNPA
+428 QCLQLIHGGPNSA
-441 LRNYNSL
+441 LRNCNSL
-448 ETIELLHQHGV
+448 ETLELLHQHGV

-514 GSALEAFQADYAR
+514 GSALEAFQADYTR
-527 HTSTVRQIFE
+527 HTGTVRQIFE
-537 KILAAPI
+537 KVLAAPI

-556 TNDLGIIR
+556 TSDLAVIR
-564 SLLEPIAF
+564 SLLEPIEF
-572 ADVREAH
+572 TDVREAH

-590 GVRFSPQ
+590 GVRFSPH
-597 VRRLFVDLAPT
+597 VRRLFVDLAPM

-617 DPDMAVRYIETF
+617 DPDMAIRYIEIF

-637 SHYALFN
+637 SHYALFT

-683 DHPKTSYEICIEV
+683 DQPKTSYEICIEA

-709 ETLRRYKNSEVLRI
+709 EILRRYKNSEVLRI

-748 LQAMYAHISTEFQ
+748 LQAMYALINTEFE
-761 NEYGEPLEKKGN
+761 NEYGEPLEKDGN
-773 QQVPIHRDTNEKTDV
+773 QRQASSTGEKTDA
-788 DLPVAKF
+788 DLPVARF

-810 SADLDLMLVYSAE
+810 SADLDLMLVYSDE
-823 GETTQGTPNAE
+823 GETTQGMSNAE

-882 YEKDAEIWERQALI
+882 YEKEAEIWERQALI

-903 DIELGQQFVKQ
+903 NIELGQEFVEQ

-925 AEGIAYIVHNRQ
+925 AEGTAYIVHNRQ

-946 PSTSRRRRGRRKQQ
+946 PSSSRRRRGRRRPQ

-975 VAQTLQLIHGTTH
+975 VAQTLQLIHGTAH

-998 AIHQLHEIGVLTVEQ
+998 AIHRLHEVGMLTVEQ
-1013 RDQLRFAYEFLRN
+1013 RDQLSFAYEFLRN

-1055 LGYEDGVR
+1055 LGYEDGER

-1078 TTRTLFNQLLNGQ
+1078 TTRTLFNQLLNAK

>member
-1 MNRKM
+1 
-6 HDKSPQAE
+6 
-14 GNNMASNLTP
+14 MASNLTP
-24 EDLIL
+24 KDLIL
-29 SPDDLSAETVEQI
+29 SPDDLSAEAVDQI
-42 LEIYGFQDVNDV
+42 LGIYGFQDVSDV
-54 NRRLHKL
+54 NRRLHNL
-61 ADAPPYREAF
+61 AGVPPYREPF

-82 ADSPDPEA
+82 ADSPDPDA

-98 VSASFDRLWLYRL
+98 VSAAFDRLWLYRL

-116 FLLRILSICFGSSNY
+116 FLLRILSTCFGSSTY

-144 ELIDAEVMRDPK
+144 ELIDAEVMNDPK

-167 AVRPFDLAEQKL
+167 AVRPFNLAEQKL
-179 NAVRGYK
+179 DAVRGYK

-214 AEVTLQICY
+214 AEATLQVCY
-223 EIGTAELTEKMGT
+223 EIGTDELTAKMGS
-236 PSGELPNGEKVPSTL
+236 PRGELPNGEKIPSTL

-281 TNQGVENQEY
+281 TDQDIDNQEY

-301 GMSQVTKAG
+301 GMSKVTKAG

-324 AGAIARSVDNYEAY
+324 VGVIARSMDSYEAY

-369 TVQPFVYQRYLDEF
+369 AVQPFIYQRYLDEF

-401 RIREQ
+401 RLREQ

-428 QCLQLIHGGPNPA
+428 QCLQLIHGGPTPA

-448 ETIELLHQHGV
+448 ETIELLYQRGM
-459 LDQTDR
+459 LNQTDR
-465 DALADAY
+465 DALVEAY

-506 IGYQDSGI
+506 IGYQDSGV
-514 GSALEAFQADYAR
+514 GSAFEAFRADYAQ
-527 HTSTVRQIFE
+527 HTGTVRQIFE
-537 KILAAPI
+537 KVLASPI
-544 SDREIDVATLLT
+544 SDREIDIATLLT
-556 TNDLGIIR
+556 TSDLGVIR
-564 SLLEPIAF
+564 NLLEPIEF
-572 ADVREAH
+572 ADVREAR
-579 RRLKLMADGPD
+579 RRLKLMAEGPD
-590 GVRFSPQ
+590 GVRFSPH

-608 LLRLLGEAP
+608 LLRLLGESP
-617 DPDMAVRYIETF
+617 DPDMAIRYIETF
-629 ASRVGARS
+629 ASKVGARS

-644 EQPATLE
+644 EQPSTLE
-651 LLTKLC
+651 LLTRLC

-683 DHPKTSYEICIEV
+683 DHPKTASEICREA
-696 LQEIADGRADQVF
+696 LQEIADGTADQVF
-709 ETLRRYKNSEVLRI
+709 QALRRYKNSEVLRI

-748 LQAMYAHISTEFQ
+748 LQAMYSHINAELQTEHGQ
-761 NEYGEPLEKKGN
+761 PLERKGN
-773 QQVPIHRDTNEKTDV
+773 QGQAASTDENTNA
-788 DLPVAKF
+788 DLPLAGF

-810 SADLDLMLVYSAE
+810 SADLDLMFVYSAE
-823 GETTQGTPNAE
+823 GETTQGMPNAD
-834 YFSKLGLEMVNRLK
+834 YFSRLGLELVNRLK

-882 YEKDAEIWERQALI
+882 YEKDAETWERQALI
-896 RARPVAG
+896 RARPIAG
-903 DIELGQQFVKQ
+903 NIELGQKFVEQ

-925 AEGIAYIVHNRQ
+925 SEQMAYIVHNRQ
-937 RKEEQATRP
+937 RKEKQATRL

-998 AIHQLHEIGVLTVEQ
+998 AIRQLHEVGILTVEQ
-1013 RDQLRFAYEFLRN
+1013 RDQLSFAYEFLRN

-1041 LPDTEAALEQLAKR
+1041 LPDTEIALEQLGKR
-1055 LGYEDGVR
+1055 LGYGDGVR

-1078 TTRTLFNQLLNGQ
+1078 TTRTLFNQLLKTE

>member
-1 MNRKM
+1 MT
-6 HDKSPQAE
+6 
-14 GNNMASNLTP
+14 SNLTP
-24 EDLIL
+24 RDLIL
-29 SPDDLSAETVEQI
+29 SPDDLSIEAIDQV
-42 LEIYGFQDVNDV
+42 LGLYGFQDVHDA
-54 NRRLHKL
+54 NRRLHNL
-61 ADAPPYREAF
+61 ADIPPYREAF
-71 AEIVSH
+71 AEIVNH

-82 ADSPDPEA
+82 ADSPDADA

-98 VSASFDRLWLYRL
+98 VSSTFNRLWLYRL

-116 FLLRILSICFGSSNY
+116 FLLRILSTCFGSSTY

-139 PEYFY
+139 PDYFY
-144 ELIDAEVMRDPK
+144 ELIDAGVMGDPK

-179 NAVRGYK
+179 NAIRGYK

-214 AEVTLQICY
+214 AEVALQICY
-223 EIGTAELTEKMGT
+223 EIGKAELTPKMGR
-236 PSGELPNGEKVPSTL
+236 SLGELPNGEKVPSTL

-281 TNQGVENQEY
+281 TDQGVENREY
-291 FAKLSEFIIN
+291 FVKLCEFIIN
-301 GMSQVTKAG
+301 GMSKVTKAG

-324 AGAIARSVDNYEAY
+324 VGVIARSIDNYEAY

-361 KLGEQFIR
+361 KLGEQFIH

-390 DIRQTKARIES
+390 DIRHTKARIEN
-401 RIREQ
+401 RLREQ
-406 GDDLTTHVKLG
+406 GDDLATHVKLG
-417 IGGIR
+417 TGGIR

-428 QCLQLIHGGPNPA
+428 QCLQLIHGGPIPV

-448 ETIELLHQHGV
+448 ETIELLYQHGV
-459 LDQTDR
+459 LNQADR
-465 DALADAY
+465 EALADAY

-493 PSKESELIQLAKR
+493 PSKESELIKLAKR
-506 IGYQDSGI
+506 IGYQNSGT
-514 GSALEAFQADYAR
+514 GSALEAFQTDYAR
-527 HTSTVRQIFE
+527 YTGTVRHIFE
-537 KILAAPI
+537 KVLAAPI
-544 SDREIDVATLLT
+544 SDREIDIATLLT
-556 TNDLGIIR
+556 TNDLGVIR
-564 SLLEPIAF
+564 NLLEPVGLT
-572 ADVREAH
+572 DVREAH

-608 LLRLLGEAP
+608 LLRLLSESP
-617 DPDMAVRYIETF
+617 DPDMALRYIETF
-629 ASRVGARS
+629 AGKVGARS
-637 SHYALFN
+637 SHYAMFN
-644 EQPATLE
+644 EQPSILE

-657 GTSRFLAELLT
+657 GTSRFLADLLT

-683 DHPKTSYEICIEV
+683 DKPKTSSEIYMEA
-696 LQEIADGRADQVF
+696 LQETTTGTTDQVF
-709 ETLRRYKNSEVLRI
+709 EALRRYKNSEVLRI
-723 GMRNILGQANLW
+723 GMRNVLGEANLW

-748 LQAMYAHISTEFQ
+748 LQAMYSHINTEFQ
-761 NEYGEPLEKKGN
+761 IEYGKPIEMNGN
-773 QQVPIHRDTNEKTDV
+773 QRPTPSTDGNTDV
-788 DLPVAKF
+788 DLPLARF

-823 GETTQGTPNAE
+823 GETTQGMSNAD
-834 YFSKLGLEMVNRLK
+834 YFSRLGLELANRLK

-854 EIYELDLR
+854 GIYELDLR
-862 LRPFGSGGAI
+862 LRPYGSGGAI
-872 ALSLAGYQSY
+872 ALSLTGYQNY
-882 YEKDAEIWERQALI
+882 YEKDAETWERQALI

-903 DIELGQQFVKQ
+903 DIELGQEFVKQ

-919 YSQPLT
+919 YSQSLT
-925 AEGIAYIVHNRQ
+925 AEQIAYIVHNRQ
-937 RKEEQATRP
+937 RKEAQATRP
-946 PSTSRRRRGRRKQQ
+946 PSTSRRRRGRRRQQ

-975 VAQTLQLIHGTTH
+975 LAQTLQLIHGTTH
-988 PQVRA
+988 LQVRV

-998 AIHQLHEIGVLTVEQ
+998 TIHQLHEIGVLTLDQ

-1041 LPDTEAALEQLAKR
+1041 LPDTEAALEHLAKR
-1055 LGYEDGVR
+1055 LGYEDGAR

-1078 TTRTLFNQLLNGQ
+1078 TTRTLFNQLLKVQ

>member
-1 MNRKM
+1 MT
-6 HDKSPQAE
+6 
-14 GNNMASNLTP
+14 SNLAP
-24 EDLIL
+24 KDLIL
-29 SPDDLSAETVEQI
+29 SPDDLPAEAVDQI
-42 LEIYGFQDVNDV
+42 LGIYGFQDVSDV
-54 NRRLHKL
+54 NRRLDNL
-61 ADAPPYREAF
+61 ADVPPYREAF
-71 AEIVSH
+71 AEIVNH

-116 FLLRILSICFGSSNY
+116 FLLRILSTCFGSSTY

-144 ELIDAEVMRDPK
+144 ELIDAEVMGDPK

-167 AVRPFDLAEQKL
+167 AVRPFNLADQKL

-214 AEVTLQICY
+214 AEVTLQVCY
-223 EIGTAELTEKMGT
+223 EIGADELTAKMGK
-236 PSGELPNGEKVPSTL
+236 PWGELPNGEKIPSTL
-251 AVIAMGKFGGYELNF
+251 TVIAMGKFGGYELNF
-266 SSDIDVMFVYSHDGV
+266 SSDIDVMFVYSHEGV
-281 TNQGVENQEY
+281 TDQGIENREY

-301 GMSQVTKAG
+301 GMSKVTKAG

-324 AGAIARSVDNYEAY
+324 VGVIARSIDNYEAY

-361 KLGEQFIR
+361 KLGEQFIN
-369 TVQPFVYQRYLDEF
+369 TIQPFVYQRYLDEF

-390 DIRQTKARIES
+390 DVRQTKARIEN

-422 DVEFTI
+422 DVEFAI
-428 QCLQLIHGGPNPA
+428 QCLQLIHGGPTPA
-441 LRNYNSL
+441 LRNCNSL
-448 ETIELLHQHGV
+448 EAIELLYRHEM
-459 LDQTDR
+459 LNQTDR

-493 PSKESELIQLAKR
+493 PSKESELIKLAKR

-514 GSALEAFQADYAR
+514 SSALEAFQADYAR
-527 HTSTVRQIFE
+527 HTGIVRQIFE
-537 KILAAPI
+537 QILAAPI
-544 SDREIDVATLLT
+544 SDREIDIATLLT
-556 TNDLGIIR
+556 TNDLAVIR
-564 SLLEPIAF
+564 NLLEPVGF
-572 ADVREAH
+572 TDVREAH
-579 RRLKLMADGPD
+579 RRLKLMAEGPD

-608 LLRLLGEAP
+608 LLRLLSESP
-617 DPDMAVRYIETF
+617 DPDMAIRYIETF

-651 LLTKLC
+651 LLTRLC

-683 DHPKTSYEICIEV
+683 DHPKTAPEIYMEA
-696 LQEIADGRADQVF
+696 LQEIAAGTPNQIF
-709 ETLRRYKNSEVLRI
+709 EALRRYKNSEVLRI

-748 LQAMYAHISTEFQ
+748 LQAMYDCVNTEFQ
-761 NEYGEPLEKKGN
+761 NEYGKPLEKDGN
-773 QQVPIHRDTNEKTDV
+773 QKEVSSGGKKTDT
-788 DLPVAKF
+788 DLPVARF

-823 GETTQGTPNAE
+823 GETAQGTPNAD
-834 YFSKLGLEMVNRLK
+834 YFSRLGLELSNRLK

-872 ALSLAGYQSY
+872 ALSLEGYQNY
-882 YEKDAEIWERQALI
+882 YEKDAETWERQALI

-903 DIELGQQFVKQ
+903 DIELGQEFVKK

-925 AEGIAYIVHNRQ
+925 SEQTAYIVHNRQ
-937 RKEEQATRP
+937 RKEAQATRP
-946 PSTSRRRRGRRKQQ
+946 SSTSRRRRGRRKQQ

-975 VAQTLQLIHGTTH
+975 VAQTLQLIHGTAQ
-988 PQVRA
+988 PQVRV
-993 QNTVE
+993 QNTIE
-998 AIHQLHEIGVLTVEQ
+998 AIRRLYEVDVLTIDQ
-1013 RDQLRFAYEFLRN
+1013 RDQLSFAYEFLRN

-1055 LGYEDGVR
+1055 LGYEDGAR

-1078 TTRTLFNQLLNGQ
+1078 TTRTLFNQLLNA

>member
-1 MNRKM
+1 MT
-6 HDKSPQAE
+6 
-14 GNNMASNLTP
+14 SNLAP
-24 EDLIL
+24 KDLIL
-29 SPDDLSAETVEQI
+29 SPDDLPAEVVDQI
-42 LEIYGFQDVNDV
+42 LEIYGFQDVRDV
-54 NRRLHKL
+54 NRRLHNL
-61 ADAPPYREAF
+61 ASVPPYREAF
-71 AEIVSH
+71 AEIVNH

-82 ADSPDPEA
+82 ADSPDPDA

-116 FLLRILSICFGSSNY
+116 FLLRILSTCFGSSTY

-144 ELIDAEVMRDPK
+144 ELIDAEVMSDPK
-156 DRETMYRELSQ
+156 DREIMYHELSQ
-167 AVRPFDLAEQKL
+167 AVRPFNLADQKL

-214 AEVTLQICY
+214 AEATLQVCY
-223 EIGTAELTEKMGT
+223 EIGADELTAKMGK
-236 PSGELPNGEKVPSTL
+236 PWGELPNGEKIPSTL

-266 SSDIDVMFVYSHDGV
+266 SSDIDVMFVYSHEGV
-281 TNQGVENQEY
+281 TDQGIENREY

-301 GMSQVTKAG
+301 GMSKVTKAG

-324 AGAIARSVDNYEAY
+324 VGVIARSIDNYEAY

-361 KLGEQFIR
+361 KLGGQFIS

-390 DIRQTKARIES
+390 DVRQTKARIEN

-422 DVEFTI
+422 DIEFAI
-428 QCLQLIHGGPNPA
+428 QCLQLIYGGPTPA
-441 LRNYNSL
+441 LRNCNSL
-448 ETIELLHQHGV
+448 EAIELLYRHEM
-459 LDQTDR
+459 LNQTDR

-493 PSKESELIQLAKR
+493 PSKESELIKLAKR

-514 GSALEAFQADYAR
+514 SSALEAFQADYAR
-527 HTSTVRQIFE
+527 HTGIVRQIFE
-537 KILAAPI
+537 QILAAPI
-544 SDREIDVATLLT
+544 SDREIDIATLLT
-556 TNDLGIIR
+556 TNDLAVIR
-564 SLLEPIAF
+564 NLLGPVGF
-572 ADVREAH
+572 TDVREAH
-579 RRLKLMADGPD
+579 RRLKLMAEGPD
-590 GVRFSPQ
+590 GVRFSPH

-608 LLRLLGEAP
+608 LLRLLSESP
-617 DPDMAVRYIETF
+617 DPDMAIRYIETF

-651 LLTKLC
+651 LLTRLC

-683 DHPKTSYEICIEV
+683 DQPKTASEIYMEA
-696 LQEIADGRADQVF
+696 LQETAAGTPNQIF
-709 ETLRRYKNSEVLRI
+709 EALRRYKNGEVLRI

-735 ATTTEL
+735 ATTAEL

-748 LQAMYAHISTEFQ
+748 LQAMYDCVNAEFQ
-761 NEYGEPLEKKGN
+761 NEYGKPLEKAGN
-773 QQVPIHRDTNEKTDV
+773 RGQAASADEKTDT
-788 DLPVAKF
+788 DLPVARF
-795 AVIGMGKFGGRELNF
+795 AVIAMGKFGGRELNF

-823 GETTQGTPNAE
+823 GETTHGTPNAN
-834 YFSKLGLEMVNRLK
+834 YFSKLGLELINRLK

-872 ALSLAGYQSY
+872 ALTLAGYQNY
-882 YEKDAEIWERQALI
+882 YEKDAETWERQALI

-903 DIELGQQFVKQ
+903 DVELGQEFVKQ
-914 AHAFA
+914 AQAFA

-925 AEGIAYIVHNRQ
+925 SEQTAYIVHNRQ
-937 RKEEQATRP
+937 RKEAQATRP
-946 PSTSRRRRGRRKQQ
+946 PSTSRRRRGRRKKQ

-975 VAQTLQLIHGTTH
+975 VAQTLQLIHGTAQ

-993 QNTVE
+993 QNTIE
-998 AIHQLHEIGVLTVEQ
+998 AIRRLYEVDVLTVDQ
-1013 RDQLRFAYEFLRN
+1013 RDQLSFAYEFLRN

-1063 RASDSFLRDY
+1063 QAADSFLRDY

-1078 TTRTLFNQLLNGQ
+1078 TTRTLFNQLLNA

>member
-1 MNRKM
+1 
-6 HDKSPQAE
+6 
-14 GNNMASNLTP
+14 MASNLAP
-24 EDLIL
+24 RDLIL
-29 SPDDLSAETVEQI
+29 SPDDLSTETVDQI
-42 LEIYGFQDVNDV
+42 LGIYGFQDVSDV
-54 NRRLHKL
+54 NRRLHNL

-82 ADSPDPEA
+82 ADSPDPDA

-116 FLLRILSICFGSSNY
+116 FLLRILSTCFGSSTY

-156 DRETMYRELSQ
+156 DRDTMYRELSQ
-167 AVRPFDLAEQKL
+167 AVRPFNLAEQKL

-214 AEVTLQICY
+214 AEVTLQVCY
-223 EIGTAELTEKMGT
+223 EISTEELTEKMGS
-236 PSGELPNGEKVPSTL
+236 PWGELPDGEKIPSTL

-266 SSDIDVMFVYSHDGV
+266 SSDIDVMFVYSYEGV
-281 TNQGVENQEY
+281 TDQGVENQEY

-301 GMSQVTKAG
+301 GMSKVTKAG

-324 AGAIARSVDNYEAY
+324 VGVIARSMDSYEAY

-369 TVQPFVYQRYLDEF
+369 AVQPFIYQRYLDEF

-401 RIREQ
+401 RLREQ

-428 QCLQLIHGGPNPA
+428 QCLQLIHGGPTPA

-448 ETIELLHQHGV
+448 ETIELLYQHGV

-465 DALADAY
+465 DALVEAY

-506 IGYQDSGI
+506 IGYQDSGV
-514 GSALEAFQADYAR
+514 GSAFEAFQADYAQ
-527 HTSTVRQIFE
+527 HTGTVRQTFE
-537 KILAAPI
+537 KVLAAPV
-544 SDREIDVATLLT
+544 SDREIDIATLLT
-556 TNDLGIIR
+556 TSDLGVIR
-564 SLLEPIAF
+564 NLLEPIEF

-579 RRLKLMADGPD
+579 RRLKLMAEGPD
-590 GVRFSPQ
+590 GVRFSPH

-617 DPDMAVRYIETF
+617 DPDMAIRYIETF
-629 ASRVGARS
+629 AGRVGARS

-644 EQPATLE
+644 EQPSTLE
-651 LLTKLC
+651 LLTRLC

-683 DHPKTSYEICIEV
+683 DQPKTASEICTEA
-696 LQEIADGRADQVF
+696 LQEIADGAADQVF
-709 ETLRRYKNSEVLRI
+709 QALRRYKNSEVLRI

-741 SDLAEGI
+741 SDLAEGT
-748 LQAMYAHISTEFQ
+748 LQAMYSHINAEFQ
-761 NEYGEPLEKKGN
+761 TEHGQPLKRKGN
-773 QQVPIHRDTNEKTDV
+773 HGQTSSTDENTDA
-788 DLPVAKF
+788 DLPLAKF

-810 SADLDLMLVYSAE
+810 SADLDLMFVYSAE
-823 GETTQGTPNAE
+823 GETTQGMSNAD
-834 YFSKLGLEMVNRLK
+834 YFSRLGLELVNRLK

-854 EIYELDLR
+854 EIYDLDLR

-882 YEKDAEIWERQALI
+882 YEKDAETWERQALI

-903 DIELGQQFVKQ
+903 DIELGQKFVEQ

-925 AEGIAYIVHNRQ
+925 SEQAASIVHNRQ

-946 PSTSRRRRGRRKQQ
+946 PSTSRRRRGRRRQQ

-988 PQVRA
+988 PQMRV

-998 AIHQLHEIGVLTVEQ
+998 AIRQLHEVGILTVEQ

-1041 LPDTEAALEQLAKR
+1041 LPDTKAALEQLAKR

-1073 QWCTE
+1073 QWCTK
-1078 TTRTLFNQLLNGQ
+1078 TTRTLFNQLLNTQ

>member
-1 MNRKM
+1 MI
-6 HDKSPQAE
+6 
-14 GNNMASNLTP
+14 SNLTP
-24 EDLIL
+24 KDLIL
-29 SPDDLSAETVEQI
+29 SPDDLSPEVVDQI
-42 LEIYGFQDVNDV
+42 LGPYGFQDVRSV
-54 NRRLHKL
+54 NHRLNNL
-61 ADAPPYREAF
+61 AGIPPYREAF
-71 AEIVSH
+71 AEIASH

-82 ADSPDPEA
+82 ADSPDADA

-98 VSASFDRLWLYRL
+98 VNVTFDRLWLYRL

-116 FLLRILSICFGSSNY
+116 FLLRILSICFGSSTY

-144 ELIDAEVMRDPK
+144 ELIDAGVMSDPK
-156 DRETMYRELSQ
+156 DRETMYYELSQ

-179 NAVRGYK
+179 NAIRGYK

-204 ETTTRELTNL
+204 ETTTQELTNL
-214 AEVTLQICY
+214 AEIALQVCH
-223 EIGTAELTEKMGT
+223 EIGTAELTPEMGIPLGEL
-236 PSGELPNGEKVPSTL
+236 PSGEKIPSTL

-281 TNQGVENQEY
+281 TDQGVENREY
-291 FAKLSEFIIN
+291 FAKLCEFIIN
-301 GMSQVTKAG
+301 GMSNVTKAG

-324 AGAIARSVDNYEAY
+324 AGVIARSIDSYEAY

-361 KLGEQFIR
+361 KLGAQFIH
-369 TVQPFVYQRYLDEF
+369 TVQPFVYRRYLDEQL
-383 FITEIKL
+383 IREIKL
-390 DIRQTKARIES
+390 DVRQTKMRIES
-401 RIREQ
+401 QLREQ
-406 GDDLTTHVKLG
+406 GDDLMTHVKLG

-422 DVEFTI
+422 DIEFAI
-428 QCLQLIHGGPNPA
+428 QCLQLIHGGPTPA

-448 ETIELLHQHGV
+448 QTIDLLYRHGV
-459 LDQTDR
+459 LDQVDR
-465 DALADAY
+465 DTLADAY

-484 KSDLQRYSL
+484 QADLQRYSL
-493 PSKESELIQLAKR
+493 PSREPEQIKLAKR

-514 GSALEAFQADYAR
+514 NSALEAFEMDYTL
-527 HTSTVRQIFE
+527 HTDAVRLIFG
-537 KILAAPI
+537 KVLATPV
-544 SDREIDVATLLT
+544 SDGEIDIEAVLIATESRV
-556 TNDLGIIR
+556 IR
-564 SLLEPIAF
+564 NLLEPIGF
-572 ADVREAH
+572 ANVRGAH
-579 RRLKLMADGPD
+579 RRLKLMAEGPD
-590 GVRFSPQ
+590 GVRFSPH

-608 LLRLLGEAP
+608 LLRLLSESP
-617 DPDMAVRYIETF
+617 DPDMAIRYIETF
-629 ASRVGARS
+629 ASSAGARS
-637 SHYALFN
+637 LHYAMFN

-683 DHPKTSYEICIEV
+683 DQPKTAAEIYAET
-696 LQEIADGRADQVF
+696 LQEIANGTPNQVF
-709 ETLRRYKNSEVLRI
+709 EALRRYKNSEILRI
-723 GMRNILGQANLW
+723 GMRNILEQASLW
-735 ATTTEL
+735 AMTTEL

-748 LQAMYAHISTEFQ
+748 LQAMYSHINTELQ
-761 NEYGEPLEKKGN
+761 TEYGKPLEREGN
-773 QQVPIHRDTNEKTDV
+773 QRHASSTNDETDG

-795 AVIGMGKFGGRELNF
+795 TVIGMGKFGGRELNF

-823 GETTQGTPNAE
+823 GETTQGMSNAD
-834 YFSKLGLEMVNRLK
+834 YFSRLGLELVNRLK

-854 EIYELDLR
+854 GIYELDLR

-882 YEKDAEIWERQALI
+882 YEKDAETWERQALI
-896 RARPVAG
+896 RARPIAG
-903 DIELGQQFVKQ
+903 DIELGQEFVKK

-925 AEGIAYIVHNRQ
+925 SEQMAYIVHNRQ
-937 RKEEQATRP
+937 RKEAQATRP
-946 PSTSRRRRGRRKQQ
+946 PSASRRRRGRRRKK

-975 VAQTLQLIHGTTH
+975 VAQTLQLIHGTAH
-988 PQVRA
+988 PQVRV

-998 AIHQLHEIGVLTVEQ
+998 AIHRLHEIDVLTVDQ

-1041 LPDTEAALEQLAKR
+1041 LPDTDTALEQLAKR

-1078 TTRTLFNQLLNGQ
+1078 TTRTLFNQLLNAQ